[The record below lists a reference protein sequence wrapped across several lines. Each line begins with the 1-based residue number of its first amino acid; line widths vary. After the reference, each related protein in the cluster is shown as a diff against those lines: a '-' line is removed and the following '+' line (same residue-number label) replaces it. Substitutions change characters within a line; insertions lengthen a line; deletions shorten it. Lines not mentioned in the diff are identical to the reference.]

1 MADKTPQ
8 AYQKALIAHLKKQE
22 GLLDK
27 TLEAALL
34 AVPRHLF
41 LPDETLESAYS
52 DDAIPIKQE
61 ADGTVLSSSS
71 QPSMMALMLRQL
83 RLRKGDNVLEIGAG
97 TGYNAALMQHIIGER
112 GHVTAVEFDPQ
123 LAQQATVNLQ
133 KVRLGAVV
141 DIVNADGALG
151 YSPRASYDRIIATVA
166 VWDVPS
172 AWVKQLKPDGI
183 LVAPIWVESMQVS
196 AAFVMQ
202 PDGSLYSR
210 QNVPCGFISLRG
222 IAAGPNVHRRVSGST
237 LVLSSNDAEQIDG
250 AMLNTLLSDDAEN
263 NNLSLSLNL
272 NEFWRGFI
280 PYLTLNLPE
289 GFQFAMYSVGEG
301 RQDYGLEESGFAL
314 IGRGSACFVGYK
326 GKGFAQCFGS
336 ADTFMA
342 LEGVLQSWDGAGRP
356 GADRLRLQL
365 LPKEGSDIVAMERSN
380 AKVYSRQY
388 SDLLVW
394 MEV

>member
-1 MADKTPQ
+1 MGDKTPKE
-8 AYQKALIAHLKKQE
+8 YQKALVDELKKQD

-27 TLEAALL
+27 ALEAAFM

-41 LPDETLESAYS
+41 LPNETLETVYS
-52 DDAIPIKQE
+52 DDAIPIKQD

-112 GHVTAVEFDPQ
+112 GHVTSVELDPQ
-123 LAQQATVNLQ
+123 LAKQGNINLQ

-141 DIVNADGALG
+141 DIVNADGAQG
-151 YSPRASYDRIIATVA
+151 YAPRASYDRIIATA
-166 VWDVPS
+166 AIWDVPT

-202 PDGSLYSR
+202 PDGTLYSR
-210 QNVPCGFISLRG
+210 QNVPCGFIPLRG
-222 IAAGPNVHRRVSGST
+222 IAAGPNLMRRVSGST
-237 LVLSSNDAEQIDG
+237 LTLSSNDARQIDG
-250 AMLNTLLSDDAEN
+250 AALNSLLSDDAEN
-263 NNLSLSLNL
+263 NSLSISLNI

-280 PYLTLNLPE
+280 PYLTLHLPE
-289 GFQFAMYSVGEG
+289 GCQFAMYSVGEG
-301 RQDYGLEESGFAL
+301 QKDYGLEDTGFAL
-314 IGRGSACFVGYK
+314 IARGSACFVGYK

-342 LEGVLQSWDGAGRP
+342 MEGALQRWDKAGRP

-365 LPKEGSDIVAMERSN
+365 LPKEGSEAVVMERPS
-380 AKVYSRQY
+380 AKVYAREY
-388 SDLLVW
+388 NDLLVW
-394 MEV
+394 LEV